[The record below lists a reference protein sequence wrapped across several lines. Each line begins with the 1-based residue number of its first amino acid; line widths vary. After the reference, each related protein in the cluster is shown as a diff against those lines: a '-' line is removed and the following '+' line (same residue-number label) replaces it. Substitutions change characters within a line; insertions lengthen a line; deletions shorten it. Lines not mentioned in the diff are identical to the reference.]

1 MNVPRLFRLALLG
14 SSLLFELSPASVRAA
29 ASGQTIVLASTTS
42 VENSGLLAHILPQ
55 FTKETGIEVH
65 VIAQGT
71 GQALATAAHGDADLV
86 LVHDPEAEA
95 QFMAAGH
102 GLTRQEI
109 AWNDFVI
116 VGPDADPARISGMRD
131 VIAALK
137 AIYTARAPFVSRGD
151 KSGTDALE
159 KRLWKAAGLDPTAGG
174 SWYRD
179 IGGGMGAAL
188 NAAAAMDA
196 YTLTDR
202 GTWLSFGNK
211 DGLQIEVEGDPR
223 LLNRY
228 DVILL
233 SPAMHPQAKQEP
245 AQQFARWLV
254 SPEGQAAIAGYTIAG
269 QRLFHPESDPKP

>member
-1 MNVPRLFRLALLG
+1 MNVLRLSRLALFG
-14 SSLLFELSPASVRAA
+14 TLLPLALSVESVHAA
-29 ASGQTIVLASTTS
+29 ASSQTIVLASTTS

-95 QFMAAGH
+95 QFMAGGH

-109 AWNDFVI
+109 AWNDFII
-116 VGPDADPARISGMRD
+116 VGPSVDPAHIRGTRD
-131 VIAALK
+131 VVAALR
-137 AIYTARAPFVSRGD
+137 AIYAARSPFVSRGD

-159 KRLWKAAGLDPTAGG
+159 KRLWKAAGLDPVAGG

-196 YTLTDR
+196 YTLSDR

-211 DGLQIEVEGDPR
+211 DGLQIEAEGDPR

-233 SPAMHPQAKQEP
+233 NPGMHPQAKQEP
-245 AQQFARWLV
+245 AQQFARWLA
-254 SPEGQAAIAGYTIAG
+254 SPEGQAAIASYMIAG